1 MVYPGILFKN
11 NHIIDASILDNNEQI
26 VNIYVKEIYIFKYND
41 VSTYNRPYDINIRA
55 IYYIL
60 QNQTVNDN
68 SITNLIQSGIR
79 DTFIMD
85 YKLHNEVL
93 IDNNKIK
100 FSVNNPPLYHSVLN
114 KIPNITGTFTVRFT
128 NDAMNRFSKWL
139 NKHF

>member
-11 NHIIDASILDNNEQI
+11 NHIIESNILDDNNQLI
-26 VNIYVKEIYIFKYND
+26 NIYVKEIYIFKYND
-41 VSTYNRPYDINIRA
+41 VSVYNRQYDINIRA
-55 IYYIL
+55 IYYI
-60 QNQTVNDN
+60 N
-68 SITNLIQSGIR
+68 NLDSGIR

-93 IDNNKIK
+93 IDNNKIM

-114 KIPNITGTFTVRFT
+114 KIPNITGSFTFKLT
-128 NDAMNRFSKWL
+128 NDAMNRFAKWL

>member
-11 NHIIDASILDNNEQI
+11 NHIIESNLIDNNQLI
-26 VNIYVKEIYIFKYND
+26 NIYVKEIYIFKYND

-55 IYYIL
+55 IYYI
-60 QNQTVNDN
+60 N
-68 SITNLIQSGIR
+68 NLESGIR

-85 YKLHNEVL
+85 YKLHNDVI
-93 IDNNKIK
+93 IDNNIIKI
-100 FSVNNPPLYHSVLN
+100 SVNNPVLYPSILN

-128 NDAMNRFSKWL
+128 NEAMNRFAKWL